1 MSDQPPNVEGRDDR
15 SDDVTEVDLPA
26 WCRLLAAA
34 LAAEGVAARAEA
46 SLSLVDPSRIAD
58 LNVEHLGGS
67 GPTDV
72 LSVPIDGTG
81 PVADDEP
88 WLVGDVV
95 LCPEVAAAQAPTHAG
110 TVDDELALLVVHGAL
125 HLCGWDHATPDEQVA
140 MQRRERELL
149 TALHGVPGRDP
160 WEAA

>member
-1 MSDQPPNVEGRDDR
+1 MSDHTPKVEGRDDR
-15 SDDVTEVDLPA
+15 SDDVVEVDLPA

-34 LAAEGVAARAEA
+34 LAAEGVSDRAEA
-46 SLSLVDPSRIAD
+46 SLSLVDPPRIAE

-72 LSVPIDGTG
+72 LSFPIDGTG

-140 MQRRERELL
+140 MWRRERELL
-149 TALHGVPGRDP
+149 TALHGVPARDP